1 MQQAIT
7 QAEFAAMVGLSE
19 AKVSQLFSENVL
31 NRGATAHD
39 LLRTYCNRLREVAAG
54 RASSEIGGL
63 DLVQERA
70 ALAREQR
77 IGHALKNAT
86 TRGTYAP
93 VSLLAQVL
101 ATASQSVVERFEQLP
116 GALRKA
122 CPELGEAAYTQI
134 ETVVSG
140 ARNEWVAKTARL
152 VVEQLEATEE
162 PDPIGEGDW
171 E

>member
-31 NRGATAHD
+31 NRSGSAHD
-39 LLRTYCNRLREVAAG
+39 LLKAYCARLREVAAG
-54 RASSEIGGL
+54 RASGAFGGL

-77 IGHALKNAT
+77 IGQALKNAT
-86 TRGTYAP
+86 ARGAYAP
-93 VSLLAQVL
+93 ISLLAQVL
-101 ATASQSVVERFEQLP
+101 ATASQAVVERFEQLP
-116 GALRKA
+116 GMLRKS
-122 CPELGEAAYTQI
+122 CPDLGESAHTQI
-134 ETVVSG
+134 GEVIAR
-140 ARNEWVAKTARL
+140 ARNEWVAKTSKL
-152 VVEQLEATEE
+152 VIDQLEDAEE
-162 PDPIGEGDW
+162 PDPIAQGDW